1 MNTYYSIVFAQIRPS
16 INEKVS
22 VGLLLFNEKSAVF
35 SFSKSKLNFL
45 KKLIPENSI
54 TLLKE
59 YIKGIEKSLS
69 DHSKNII
76 KYQNSIFC
84 IDHLNNTEFSKAY
97 IDYLSN
103 YSNNLVSFSTPAVID
118 IDVSNESFANLYRL
132 FIEETVDIKHNLSID
147 LINTAKNT
155 LIKKVSNY
163 VNIDVSIS
171 SLEIP
176 ELKKPKLIF
185 PKSIDII
192 GKNGKYFLGQFV
204 DFNKKIDILRANIS
218 YDYNFVNELKDIQN
232 SYLIGVQPDKDKATN
247 NEYWDDV
254 KDYPLIKLVPID
266 ELSKLE
272 DQIIENQ
279 VKPILS

>member
-1 MNTYYSIVFAQIRPS
+1 MKIRK
-16 INEKVS
+16 IIDKRIHEI
-22 VGLLLFNEKSAVF
+22 E
-35 SFSKSKLNFL
+35 FL
-45 KKLIPENSI
+45 KISQLEKKLIN
-54 TLLKE
+54 
-59 YIKGIEKSLS
+59 
-69 DHSKNII
+69 NISNLDI
-76 KYQNSIFC
+76 LIF
-84 IDHLNNTEFSKAY
+84 D
-97 IDYLSN
+97 SN
-103 YSNNLVSFSTPAVID
+103 IV
-118 IDVSNESFANLYRL
+118 
-132 FIEETVDIKHNLSID
+132 
-147 LINTAKNT
+147 KNT

-218 YDYNFVNELKDIQN
+218 YYYNFVNELKDIQN